1 VRIRGLAGNIGNFGI
16 FCENRKKVGV
26 AAESLGFIEGIA
38 MENVEMPSPK
48 QVTIKSSVPA
58 PDNSTLDAM
67 VNSIGQDCSKEP
79 DKYLQACKSQ
89 FSGE

>member
-1 VRIRGLAGNIGNFGI
+1 
-16 FCENRKKVGV
+16 
-26 AAESLGFIEGIA
+26 
-38 MENVEMPSPK
+38 MEKVEMPGPE
-48 QVTIKSSVPA
+48 QVTIKPCVPA
-58 PDNSTLDAM
+58 PDNSILDAT